1 MVFRPRAALPEH
13 EGVTPGEPTTVRR
26 QVEARLA
33 PLLGTKTAQTAVRL
47 SAKTW
52 LSRDADAVGI
62 ADLPRLCEGLR
73 PMLTT
78 FLGAEAAGS
87 VVEAI
92 LREVR

>member
-1 MVFRPRAALPEH
+1 MVFPAPRRLPQH
-13 EGVTPGEPTTVRR
+13 GFMPPGVPAVHQ

-33 PLLGTKTAQTAVRL
+33 PLLGRKTAETAVRL

-52 LSRDADAVGI
+52 LSREAGAVGI
-62 ADLPRLCEGLR
+62 GELPRLCEGLR

-78 FLGAEAAGS
+78 FLGAEVAAG

>member
-1 MVFRPRAALPEH
+1 MH
-13 EGVTPGEPTTVRR
+13 Q

-33 PLLGTKTAQTAVRL
+33 PLLGKNTAETAVRL

-52 LSRDADAVGI
+52 LSREADAVGL
-62 ADLPRLCEGLR
+62 ADLPQLCQGLR

-78 FLGAEAAGS
+78 FLGAEAAGH

>member
-1 MVFRPRAALPEH
+1 MH
-13 EGVTPGEPTTVRR
+13 Q

-33 PLLGTKTAQTAVRL
+33 PLLGKKTAETAVRL

-52 LSRDADAVGI
+52 LSREADAVGL
-62 ADLPRLCEGLR
+62 AELPRLCQGLR

-78 FLGAEAAGS
+78 FLGAETAGS

>member
-1 MVFRPRAALPEH
+1 MSPGGP
-13 EGVTPGEPTTVRR
+13 VTVSE

-33 PLLGTKTAQTAVRL
+33 PLLGKKTAQAAVRL

-52 LSRDADAVGI
+52 LSREVEAVGLT
-62 ADLPRLCEGLR
+62 DLPRLCEGLR

-78 FLGAEAAGS
+78 FLGAETAGT

>member
-1 MVFRPRAALPEH
+1 MPGQ
-13 EGVTPGEPTTVRR
+13 EGATVRQ
-26 QVEARLA
+26 QVESRLA
-33 PLLGTKTAQTAVRL
+33 PLLGAKTAQTAVRI

-52 LSRDADAVGI
+52 LAREADAVGL
-62 ADLPRLCEGLR
+62 ADLPRLCDGLR

-78 FLGAEAAGS
+78 FLGAEVAVT

>member
-1 MVFRPRAALPEH
+1 MPVVAAA
-13 EGVTPGEPTTVRR
+13 TVRQ

-33 PLLGTKTAQTAVRL
+33 PLLGAKTAQTAVRL

-52 LSRDADAVGI
+52 LAREADAVGL
-62 ADLPRLCEGLR
+62 ADLPRLCQGLR

-78 FLGAEAAGS
+78 FLGAEAAGN
-87 VVEAI
+87 VVEAV